1 MHQMQRGGRIHHRPA
16 GNDVE
21 ERGTM
26 AVGPRLNM
34 DALARSEMAR
44 EKARI
49 ARRKPERPSRLEQ
62 ASEGWKGQQGQRERL
77 RLEPGPEASLVSP
90 QRIRLLAVAK
100 TQPTDEGIQWRA
112 HRLGD
117 EVRSKAVAV
126 NAATVGRIAQH
137 LKAREWARA
146 RGRRQST
153 PSGLGLEKWAERWS
167 RNKQLEE
174 RGLARSLA
182 TGE

>member
-1 MHQMQRGGRIHHRPA
+1 
-16 GNDVE
+16 V
-21 ERGTM
+21 
-26 AVGPRLNM
+26 
-34 DALARSEMAR
+34 
-44 EKARI
+44 
-49 ARRKPERPSRLEQ
+49 
-62 ASEGWKGQQGQRERL
+62 
-77 RLEPGPEASLVSP
+77 VSP
-90 QRIRLLAVAK
+90 RRMRLQAVTK
-100 TQPTDEGIQWRA
+100 THPTDEGIQWRA

-174 RGLARSLA
+174 RGPTGSLRI
-182 TGE
+182 GE